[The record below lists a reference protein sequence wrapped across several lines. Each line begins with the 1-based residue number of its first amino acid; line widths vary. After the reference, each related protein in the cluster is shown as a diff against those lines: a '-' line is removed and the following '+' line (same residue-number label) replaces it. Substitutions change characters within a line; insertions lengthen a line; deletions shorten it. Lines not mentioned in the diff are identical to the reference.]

1 MVEQICPETG
11 HPMVRDVRP
20 MTIKYKGNSIE
31 VDMPGWYCE
40 NCGEGVHTGKDML
53 VSDRALNRL
62 KAKVDGLL
70 LPETVKRI
78 RKRLKLTQRDAGT
91 IIGGGPNAFQKYE
104 SGDVLVS
111 KAVASA
117 LLLLD
122 NHPEGLSVLKSREA
136 DRHVAA

>member
-1 MVEQICPETG
+1 MALRIPRGYAVNRPYFREVSEG
-11 HPMVRDVRP
+11 VRP
-20 MTIKYKGNSIE
+20 NSQAA
-31 VDMPGWYCE
+31 PRLP
-40 NCGEGVHTGKDML
+40 HTGL
-53 VSDRALNRL
+53 AHVR
-62 KAKVDGLL
+62 VDEVHHD
-70 LPETVKRI
+70 PIVI
-78 RKRLKLTQRDAGT
+78 DAGT

-122 NHPEGLSVLKSREA
+122 DHPEGLSVLKSREA